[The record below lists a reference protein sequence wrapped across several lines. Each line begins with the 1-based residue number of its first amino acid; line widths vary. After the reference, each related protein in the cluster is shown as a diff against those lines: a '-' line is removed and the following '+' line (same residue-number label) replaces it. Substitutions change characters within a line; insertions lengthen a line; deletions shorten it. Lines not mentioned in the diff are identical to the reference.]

1 MKTIE
6 DKEWQYLVNMP
17 DEEIDLSDILNTFEI
32 KQSQYE

>member
-17 DEEIDLSDILNTFEI
+17 DEEIDLSDILNTFESKTESI
-32 KQSQYE
+32 

>member
-17 DEEIDLSDILNTFEI
+17 DEEIDLSDIL
-32 KQSQYE
+32 KYV

>member
-17 DEEIDLSDILNTFEI
+17 DEEIDLSDILNTFESI
-32 KQSQYE
+32 AKSI

>member
-17 DEEIDLSDILNTFEI
+17 DEEIDLSDILNTFESTAKSI
-32 KQSQYE
+32 

>member
-17 DEEIDLSDILNTFEI
+17 DEEIDQRDILNTFES
-32 KQSQYE
+32 KAESR

>member
-17 DEEIDLSDILNTFEI
+17 DEEIDLSDILNTFESKAESI
-32 KQSQYE
+32 